1 MGGIMDTKDEIR
13 LLHEKID
20 FLTEQVVG
28 VTSRL
33 KAVDELKEDLALFA
47 NDAFSEV
54 IRFLAEVDFHF
65 RSDDFVALLKKL
77 FRNVNNLNRM
87 MGQLESVVE
96 LVEDVRPLAKDI
108 FNELIEKLDGMEREG
123 VLDSMRSLGRMMGA
137 LQRNFTPEEIEE
149 LGDQVV
155 RMVKI
160 AVPPPPGH
168 MEMLADLRNT
178 IQSYDYS
185 KDEKVTVLKV
195 LKKLR
200 SPETLRNL
208 NMILDIV
215 ASISIDSNIKKE
227 KQKPKEE
234 V

>member
-1 MGGIMDTKDEIR
+1 MDTKEEIR

-47 NDAFSEV
+47 SDAFSEV

-108 FNELIEKLDGMEREG
+108 FNELVDKLDGMEREG
-123 VLDSMRSLGRMMGA
+123 VLESLRSLGRMMGT
-137 LQRNFTPEEIEE
+137 LQQNFTPEEIED
-149 LGDQVV
+149 LGDQLA

-160 AVPPPPGH
+160 AIPPPPGH
-168 MEMLADLRNT
+168 MEMLADLRKT
-178 IQSYDYS
+178 IQSYEYK

-215 ASISIDSNIKKE
+215 ASISIDSDIKQD
-227 KQKPKEE
+227 KQTQKEE

>member
-1 MGGIMDTKDEIR
+1 MDTKEEIR

-20 FLTEQVVG
+20 FLTDQVVG

-47 NDAFSEV
+47 NDAFAEV

-65 RSDDFVALLKKL
+65 RSDDFVELLKKL

-108 FNELIEKLDGMEREG
+108 FNEFIEKLDGLEKEG
-123 VLDSMRSLGRMMGA
+123 VIQSLRSLGQVMKKLHA
-137 LQRNFTPEEIEE
+137 NFTPEEIED
-149 LGDQVV
+149 LGDQMM

-160 AVPPPPGH
+160 GFPPPPGH
-168 MEMLADLRNT
+168 LEMLADLRNT
-178 IQSYDYS
+178 IQSYEFRP
-185 KDEKVTVLKV
+185 DEKVSLLKI

-200 SPETLRNL
+200 RPEVLRNL
-208 NMILDIV
+208 NMVLDIAAAV
-215 ASISIDSNIKKE
+215 SMEGNKKAEENEQKKE
-227 KQKPKEE
+227 